1 MSETASL
8 HGAAPFREDSG
19 RARGVLITD
28 SCRAVTGTFL
38 RRFSLGATDLF
49 LFHKGTFDF
58 GSGGGI

>member
-1 MSETASL
+1 M
-8 HGAAPFREDSG
+8 
-19 RARGVLITD
+19 GVLITD

-38 RRFSLGATDLF
+38 RRFSLGATNLF